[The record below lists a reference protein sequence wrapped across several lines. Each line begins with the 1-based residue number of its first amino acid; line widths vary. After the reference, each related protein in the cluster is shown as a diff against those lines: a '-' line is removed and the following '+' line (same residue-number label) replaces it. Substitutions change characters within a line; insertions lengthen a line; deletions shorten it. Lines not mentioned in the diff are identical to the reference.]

1 MRWTATLA
9 LALFFS
15 SAPSW
20 PAPSSA
26 QGSSSSSTGQCQE
39 GSAGDSQTPS
49 ASWERLDDL
58 LNLLERSAADSSEES
73 RLLKLSLEDAR
84 SRLTELLTR
93 LDESGT
99 RAAALSSS
107 LESCERSLEL
117 SEASLREAQASA
129 RRAEAELRLWRWTA
143 GIGAAAGLAGL
154 AWGLAASLH

>member
-9 LALFFS
+9 LALFFYCV
-15 SAPSW
+15 PSW
-20 PAPSSA
+20 SEPSSA
-26 QGSSSSSTGQCQE
+26 QGSSSSSTGQPPE
-39 GSAGDSQTPS
+39 GSAGDSQPPS
-49 ASWERLDDL
+49 ASWERFDDL
-58 LNLLERSAADSSEES
+58 LNRLERSAADSSEES

-107 LESCERSLEL
+107 LESCERSLAA
-117 SEASLREAQASA
+117 SEASLREAQAQA
-129 RRAEAELRLWRWTA
+129 GRVEAQLRLWRWTA

-154 AWGLAASLH
+154 AWGLASSLR